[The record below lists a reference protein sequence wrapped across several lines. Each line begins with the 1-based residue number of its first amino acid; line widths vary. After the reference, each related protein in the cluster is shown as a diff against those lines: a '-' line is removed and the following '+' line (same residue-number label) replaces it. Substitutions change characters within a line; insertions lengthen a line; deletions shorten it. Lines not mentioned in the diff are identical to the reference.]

1 MKLIAV
7 VEDRGGM
14 LFNHRRVSKDR
25 VLIDKIK
32 QIIQGHTLLV
42 HPFSAELFP
51 DAKADEHFLD
61 TAGEDDFCFIENCSV
76 KAYEERISD
85 VYLFRWNRKYPA
97 DLFFDL
103 PLDHFHM
110 TGTED
115 FAGYSHDKIT
125 LETWK
130 RVGETNE

>member
-103 PLDHFHM
+103 PLSEYKM
-110 TGTED
+110 VSQED
-115 FAGYSHDKIT
+115 FPGYSHEKII
-125 LETWK
+125 LQK
-130 RVGETNE
+130 YVHVGKK